1 MCFFALTLLDAPQD
15 ASHFMWVV
23 HAIIILW
30 FPHRG
35 WFKALKSCQ
44 VRQVC
49 VKSCSIKILCYLI
62 LEHCDKLVLTYKSDL
77 YAFGCN
83 ACLQIYGSD
92 LCKLVH
98 VW

>member
-1 MCFFALTLLDAPQD
+1 MVPTSGLVQSIEIMPSETGLCKIVFDKNIVLLD
-15 ASHFMWVV
+15 
-23 HAIIILW
+23 
-30 FPHRG
+30 
-35 WFKALKSCQ
+35 
-44 VRQVC
+44 
-49 VKSCSIKILCYLI
+49 I

-77 YAFGCN
+77 YAFGRN